1 MTRVVFALERD
12 AKTDRPEDQ
21 NLAYPTDRGVGVIH
35 PATDAWLD
43 IALLRPFNPQP
54 SVWYDLRLTE
64 GEALTIN
71 DLRDIRDAAVIGV
84 NEMGGYPGELPMYV
98 ARTARATERLRAAL
112 DALDTKEADRG

>member
-1 MTRVVFALERD
+1 MSEVVIVRKRD

-54 SVWYDLRLTE
+54 SVWYDLRPTE
-64 GEALTIN
+64 GEPLTVD
-71 DLRDIRDAAVIGV
+71 DLEAAHDAAQMLTGSDFHKRDW
-84 NEMGGYPGELPMYV
+84 PRMY
-98 ARTARATERLRAAL
+98 RCQDRLRAAL
-112 DALDTKEADRG
+112 DALTKEADDG